1 MPNKE
6 QYDILIVGAGFFG
19 LCIAEYFGK
28 LGKKVLLCEKQSS
41 CMSRASYVNQARVH
55 NGYHYPRSLLTALR
69 SRVSYPTFIK
79 DFSECIVDDF
89 KKYYAIGKILG
100 KVTAKQYD
108 EFCTRIGANIEDAP
122 THISK
127 LFNSQYIEKVFAVTE
142 CAFDSHIL
150 RDLMVDRIKAVNVEL
165 LLNTTVTKIQNGKY
179 FNVELNKNNIT
190 VNVKATHVFNC
201 TYSNLNFINYN
212 SNIELIPLKYEMTEM
227 ALVDIPDELKGG
239 AYTVMCG
246 PFFSL
251 MPFPTRNCYSLSH
264 VRYTPHYEWYDNVNS
279 KNYTSPLSI
288 YDVDQKQ
295 TTFKE
300 MQLDSQRYLPAVANC
315 QYIDSVWEVKTV
327 LPLSEISDSRPILF
341 KMNYIYK
348 NYHCIMGG
356 KLDNVYDVI
365 TILDNNKDLFL

>member
-1 MPNKE
+1 MPTKE

-28 LGKKVLLCEKQSS
+28 LGKKVLLCEKQSE
-41 CMSRASYVNQARVH
+41 CMTRASYVNQARVH

-79 DFSECIVDDF
+79 DFEECIVSNF

-100 KVTAKQYD
+100 KVTSKQYD
-108 EFCTRIGANIEDAP
+108 EFCTRIGAVHEEAP
-122 THISK
+122 KHITK
-127 LFNSQYIEKVFAVTE
+127 LFNPHYIEKVFAVTE
-142 CAFDSHIL
+142 CAFDSYIL
-150 RDLMVDRIKAVNVEL
+150 RDLMIKRIKEANVEL
-165 LLNTTVTKIQNGKY
+165 LLNTTVTKIKNGKL
-179 FNVELNKNNIT
+179 FDVTLLENNNLY
-190 VNVKATHVFNC
+190 NVKAIHVFNC

-227 ALVDIPDELKGG
+227 ALVTIPEELQGG
-239 AYTVMCG
+239 AFTVMCG

-264 VRYTPHYEWYDNVNS
+264 VRYTPHYEWYDNVNAN
-279 KNYTSPLSI
+279 NYISPLNI
-288 YDVDQKQ
+288 YDLDQKQ
-295 TTFKE
+295 TAFKE
-300 MQLDSQRYLPAVANC
+300 MQLDSQRYLPAISKCN
-315 QYIDSVWEVKTV
+315 YIDSIWEVKTV

-365 TILDNNKDLFL
+365 TIINNNKDLFL